1 LETTEQL
8 LISKIIEEQDLGPVA
23 DAGITQDYF
32 LDGKN
37 RRVFDAITRYKLE
50 HGAIPRLRRIRQDF
64 PSYKFVQA
72 PEPWSDLIG
81 QVRNAHD
88 LGVLEDALAE
98 AVEIYDDHDPR
109 ELGPTLLQMRAK
121 LHGALTELEKSVP
134 NMKDTNLAETGD
146 ARWERYEALRNRT
159 NELLGIPSG
168 FARLDKALQ
177 GFQAGQLIVFVGPPK
192 AGKSTMMLLAA
203 LAAHA
208 LGKVPLLIGFEMSN
222 EEQEQ
227 RIDAITAK
235 ISHHR
240 LRGGALDE
248 GERKRLRRKLH
259 SWDDMADFMMSNDT
273 MSTTTL
279 TGIESK
285 VEKYEP
291 DILIVDGVY
300 MMQDENGEDP
310 GTPRALTNITRGFK
324 RLCQNRSLPTIIT
337 TQVLDWKMDKKK
349 GVTAGS
355 VGYSSSFQQDADALI
370 AVENTDDEKIKKIK
384 ILLARNHPPCD
395 FYVRWDW
402 ETGEFTE
409 LPDDY
414 FEDLETSSDDFDGK
428 F

>member
-121 LHGALTELEKSVP
+121 LH
-134 NMKDTNLAETGD
+134 D
-146 ARWERYEALRNRT
+146 A
-159 NELLGIPSG
+159 G

-285 VEKYEP
+285 VEK
-291 DILIVDGVY
+291 
-300 MMQDENGEDP
+300 
-310 GTPRALTNITRGFK
+310 R
-324 RLCQNRSLPTIIT
+324 
-337 TQVLDWKMDKKK
+337 
-349 GVTAGS
+349 
-355 VGYSSSFQQDADALI
+355 
-370 AVENTDDEKIKKIK
+370 
-384 ILLARNHPPCD
+384 
-395 FYVRWDW
+395 
-402 ETGEFTE
+402 
-409 LPDDY
+409 
-414 FEDLETSSDDFDGK
+414 
-428 F
+428 